1 MGKTKEKTS
10 KLGHGKIMFLHI
22 KKLKKIKKY
31 EKIKNKNKIKKDLL

>member
-22 KKLKKIKKY
+22 KKLKKLKNMKKL
-31 EKIKNKNKIKKDLL
+31 KIKIK